1 MGLQKKL
8 EALQYIVLSKKFLH
22 SKYNKKTQ
30 DGGTLYQNHPERAE
44 IFLNH
49 IKYNKNQDEHHC
61 LILVPDGLTLPP

>member
-30 DGGTLYQNHPERAE
+30 DGQHLVSPTLRGK
-44 IFLNH
+44 IFSESIINITLNFFYD
-49 IKYNKNQDEHHC
+49 KK
-61 LILVPDGLTLPP
+61 